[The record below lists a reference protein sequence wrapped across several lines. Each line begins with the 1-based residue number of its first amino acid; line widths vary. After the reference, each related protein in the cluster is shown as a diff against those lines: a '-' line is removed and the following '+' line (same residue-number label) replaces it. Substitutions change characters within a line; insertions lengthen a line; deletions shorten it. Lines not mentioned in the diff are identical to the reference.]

1 MNRLEKELDT
11 LQKRLVESSSGTET
25 GIDGDSGVRKRQ
37 NIPPTAAAIA
47 SAATAAAGVPAHMS
61 TSTASEVG
69 ATACLK
75 KIDGSDGPTDPNKTL
90 DSLLFDQS

>member
-1 MNRLEKELDT
+1 M
-11 LQKRLVESSSGTET
+11 ESSSGTET

-37 NIPPTAAAIA
+37 NIPPTAAATA
-47 SAATAAAGVPAHMS
+47 SAASAAATAAAGVPAHMS
-61 TSTASEVG
+61 TYTASEVG